1 MAKDSVGEFEHQ
13 LLLATLRLG
22 AAAYTA
28 TIVMEL
34 ESCAGRTV
42 SPAAVHIALGRLE
55 ESGLVKS
62 ELLEGD
68 GATGRRQRR
77 YVTVTAP
84 GLAIVRAERERLLR
98 LWAGIEPMLGGA
110 LR

>member
-13 LLLATLRLG
+13 LLLAALRT
-22 AAAYTA
+22 APDAYTA

-34 ESCAGRTV
+34 EACAGRTV

-55 ESGLVKS
+55 EHGLIAS
-62 ELLEGD
+62 ELRDGD

-77 YVTVTAP
+77 YVSVTP
-84 GLAIVRAERERLLR
+84 HGLAVVRAERARLLR
-98 LWAGIEPMLGGA
+98 LWAGLEPL
-110 LR
+110 LERN